1 MKRIKRVIPTES
13 LRFSFSRHGKYDIE
27 VTKLAK
33 TCDDNSE
40 KSFSDVLNAPSAL
53 YFATNLDTAPGTP
66 ADATESIIVYG
77 VYAYPYNAKFS
88 SPPMMP

>member
-13 LRFSFSRHGKYDIE
+13 LKFSFSRHGKYDIE

-40 KSFSDVLNAPSAL
+40 KSFSDVLNE
-53 YFATNLDTAPGTP
+53 TCNNKVKRMIKN
-66 ADATESIIVYG
+66 E
-77 VYAYPYNAKFS
+77 N
-88 SPPMMP
+88 

>member
-13 LRFSFSRHGKYDIE
+13 LRFSFFRHGKYDIE

-40 KSFSDVLNAPSAL
+40 KSFSDVLNETCNNKVKRMINIHFF
-53 YFATNLDTAPGTP
+53 YFFNLCRPRC
-66 ADATESIIVYG
+66 
-77 VYAYPYNAKFS
+77 
-88 SPPMMP
+88 